1 LERGIFNH
9 IFNVQSLQLFL
20 ETKRNATEV
29 AEVLQKIETTSES
42 IGLVGKKAQAL
53 IQTKLDAFVF

>member
-1 LERGIFNH
+1 
-9 IFNVQSLQLFL
+9 LQLFL